1 MICSV
6 KKTKKG
12 SKSLCRIKIS
22 FYELKT
28 RIAGTASSTLV
39 QGFSW
44 MSLYFVLV
52 LMAPLQARQSVFFK
66 ALFQHKAFH
75 LHSAVQWR
83 MQRCPKY
90 FSSCITFQA
99 TCNRCDYSGFVFS
112 LGSLFPVR
120 KVRTH
125 PMCVLTHTHKYPVFR
140 EDLSSWWCSRKM
152 KCRGSGVLWEDLER
166 VKGCCPGSERFRK
179 KY

>member
-99 TCNRCDYSGFVFS
+99 TCNRCDCSGFVFS
-112 LGSLFPVR
+112 LRSLFPVR

-125 PMCVLTHTHKYPVFR
+125 PMCMLTHTNIQ
-140 EDLSSWWCSRKM
+140 SSERIFPPDDAPEKWNA
-152 KCRGSGVLWEDLER
+152 EDLEFCGR
-166 VKGCCPGSERFRK
+166 IWKEWRDAAPDLRGLGRSIR
-179 KY
+179 